1 MDDLAFTK
9 AHGTGNDFV
18 VVADLADDLELS
30 AGLVRALC
38 DRRTGIGADG
48 VIRIGAGGD
57 GADVFMDYRNAD
69 GSIVEMCGNGVRVVA
84 KHVVDHG
91 LVEVAPGRGPIHVA
105 IGTRAGIRTVQARRG
120 ADGNVNDVTVDMG
133 VAVFDP
139 AAVPFLTDREPG
151 PDGFAVDVAGTTVV
165 MNVVSM
171 GNPHAV
177 IMVDGVADAPVN
189 SLGSALQQHPQ
200 FPQAVNVG
208 FVERRDGHTIRL
220 RVHERGVGET
230 QACGTGACAAVAVL
244 QHRGILDD
252 QATVEVLGGVLA
264 VDRHEDGRLLMTGP
278 AVEVAYGTVTSAWL
292 QAATSQEGCR
302 QADADG

>member
-18 VVADLADDLELS
+18 VIADVADALDLS
-30 AGLVRALC
+30 PDLVRALC

-48 VIRIGAGGD
+48 VIRIGAGD
-57 GADVFMDYRNAD
+57 KGADVFMDYRNAD
-69 GSIVEMCGNGVRVVA
+69 GSVVEMCGNGVRVVA

-91 LVEVAPGRGPIHVA
+91 LVKVAAGRDPTHVA

-120 ADGNVNDVTVDMG
+120 PDGNVHDVTVDMG

-139 AAVPFLTDREPG
+139 AAVPFLTHQEPG

-189 SLGSALQQHPQ
+189 HLGSALQQHPQ

-208 FVERRDGHTIRL
+208 FVEQRDGHTIRL

-244 QHRGILDD
+244 QHRGALADH
-252 QATVEVLGGVLA
+252 ATVEVLGGVLEVA
-264 VDRHEDGRLLMTGP
+264 RDDNGRLLMTGP
-278 AVEVAYGTVTSAWL
+278 AVEVAHGTVAAAWL
-292 QAATSQEGCR
+292 QAATSQAGSR
-302 QADADG
+302 QADVDG